1 MPAALVTN
9 FITAIERG
17 DLAHA
22 ITLLSDDCEYDNV
35 PMSKVFGA
43 VAVNDTLAPFL
54 ARYDRVEWIVHHQV
68 SSGNLDHGVV
78 MNERADRFRTGET
91 WIEMPVAGLFLVR
104 HGKIALWRDY
114 FDRDTL
120 LRQLA
125 PASE

>member
-35 PMSKVFGA
+35 PMGKVFGA

-54 ARYDRVEWIVHHQV
+54 ARYDRVEWIVHHQG

>member
-35 PMSKVFGA
+35 PMGKVFGA
-43 VAVNDTLAPFL
+43 VAVNDTPFL

>member
-1 MPAALVTN
+1 M
-9 FITAIERG
+9 G
-17 DLAHA
+17 
-22 ITLLSDDCEYDNV
+22 
-35 PMSKVFGA
+35 KVFGA

>member
-35 PMSKVFGA
+35 PMGKVFGA

-54 ARYDRVEWIVHHQV
+54 ARYDRVEWIVHHEV

>member
-35 PMSKVFGA
+35 PMGKVFGA